1 LNARRGH
8 GGSQAAA
15 APAPAPAGDGGPPR
29 RRPRRPRPPA
39 SRWATTPLL
48 LVQGLGFAKISR
60 FRVSSSDAV
69 ARRKT
74 SPSILVKLGDS
85 VADQRC
91 RLCFPQT
98 TATHKNHVLWC
109 CCIRTLT
116 IGLSCVGPTWCRLL
130 KFCSLVHQ
138 EQEWARVAL
147 DLVVHTR

>member
-1 LNARRGH
+1 MARSRTPTLPG
-8 GGSQAAA
+8 AAMA
-15 APAPAPAGDGGPPR
+15 DPKQQQ
-29 RRPRRPRPPA
+29 RPRLHLPEMEDLLHGVRVDLARLPSGDPL
-39 SRWATTPLL
+39 TPLL

-60 FRVSSSDAV
+60 FRVSTSDAV

-98 TATHKNHVLWC
+98 TATTKNHVLWC
-109 CCIRTLT
+109 CGIRTLT

-130 KFCSLVHQ
+130 KFCSLINLVHQ
-138 EQEWARVAL
+138 EQE
-147 DLVVHTR
+147 